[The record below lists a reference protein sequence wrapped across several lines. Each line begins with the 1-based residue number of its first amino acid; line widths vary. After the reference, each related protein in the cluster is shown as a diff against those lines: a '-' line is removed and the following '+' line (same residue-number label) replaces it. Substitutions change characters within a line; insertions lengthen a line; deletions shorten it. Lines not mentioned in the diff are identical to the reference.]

1 MSRVGCLPYLAIL
14 LCRNVCPRTQIAPS
28 LELRTEKARGQEA
41 ERVGEHSGAP
51 AAVEGQGVS
60 RDSSNGLGS
69 KSVGT
74 ETRWRA
80 EKRGSVTWVSLGYV
94 DDSGA
99 TCT

>member
-1 MSRVGCLPYLAIL
+1 M
-14 LCRNVCPRTQIAPS
+14 
-28 LELRTEKARGQEA
+28 KAQGQGA
-41 ERVGEHSGAP
+41 ERVGEHSKAP

-60 RDSSNGLGS
+60 RDSSNGMGS
-69 KSVGT
+69 KSVGA

-80 EKRGSVTWVSLGYV
+80 EKRGSATWVCLGYV